1 MKKAKPRVAL
11 NKPIVFIAGF
21 NGLTLAVFATAPVAW
36 DSPNVAWLYAL
47 VLVSQAAIIWGFYLG
62 RVRGLAGRP
71 HRTLPA
77 FSGRQV
83 LPYLLL
89 FYAVTFT
96 TSYGFRMGFSAFDV
110 RGMFELL
117 SQGVADRNY
126 GYTMA
131 LRGTGLGPIPWSI
144 YFLISIVN
152 QVFFAAGFSQLKA
165 MQPAARLAFA
175 AFVGIEAY
183 FSLGRGTAF
192 GLVSLATTF
201 LLGSMLWMKGR
212 IASILLVTC
221 LFAGTVT
228 LFSYNLYRRSG
239 DVERRVELTEFGASY
254 ALIDHP
260 AFAIVPPALH
270 PAYLNVVMYFCGGYY
285 HASLALDLDFQSTW
299 LLGSNPALVSLA
311 STAGI
316 DVWERTFMYRLQ
328 VARGIDAVG
337 QWHSAYTWIASDV
350 SFYGVPLVLF
360 GIAYL
365 FGFSWAK
372 ALQGDFLSAVVFVVL
387 GNILLFLFANMT
399 YLSTVFYSFLFL
411 MPFWL
416 ATRFIRIGPRPDRRA
431 LPAQHTPPPI
441 APSGSEVP
449 S

>member
-1 MKKAKPRVAL
+1 MRHATRRGAL
-11 NKPIVFIAGF
+11 NKPIVFVAGF
-21 NGLTLAVFATAPVAW
+21 NVLTLVVFVTAPVSW
-36 DSPNVAWLYAL
+36 DSPNVGRLYAL
-47 VLVSQAAIIWGFYLG
+47 VLLCQALIIWGFHHG
-62 RVRGLAGRP
+62 RVRGLAARP
-71 HRTLPA
+71 RQTLPA

-83 LPYLLL
+83 LPYLIL
-89 FYAVTFT
+89 FYTVTFT

-117 SQGVADRNY
+117 AQGVADRNY

-131 LRGTGLGPIPWSI
+131 LRGTGLGPIPWTM

-152 QVFFAAGFSQLKA
+152 QIFFAAGFGQLKA
-165 MQPAARLAFA
+165 MSPAARLAFA

-192 GLVSLATTF
+192 GLVSLVTTAV
-201 LLGSMLWMKGR
+201 LGSMLWMKGR
-212 IASILLVTC
+212 IASLVLVTC

-239 DVERRVELTEFGASY
+239 NVERRVELTEFGASH
-254 ALIDHP
+254 ALADHP
-260 AFAIVPPALH
+260 TFSVIPAALQ
-270 PAYLNVVMYFCGGYY
+270 PSYLNVVMYFCGGYY
-285 HASLALDLDFQSTW
+285 HASLALDLPFQSTW

-316 DVWERTFMYRLQ
+316 DVWERTYMYRLQ
-328 VARGIDAVG
+328 AARGVDAVG

-360 GIAYL
+360 AVAYL

-372 ALQGDFLSAVVFVVL
+372 ARQGDFLSGVVFVVL

-399 YLSTVFYSFLFL
+399 YLSTVFYSFMFL

-416 ATRFIRIGPRPDRRA
+416 FTRFIRIGPRPTRRTLA
-431 LPAQHTPPPI
+431 VPGGQPPV
-441 APSGSEVP
+441 ASRGSEVP